1 MDQVASRLTARL
13 QGLTN
18 EQLNE
23 VERFVEGL
31 ESSQQDRVLSQ
42 DFGRLSEP
50 VFAKIWDNDEDDAYD
65 AL

>member
-13 QGLTN
+13 QGLTD

-23 VERFVEGL
+23 VERFVKAL
-31 ESSQQDRVLSQ
+31 ESSQQDRLLSH
-42 DFGRLSEP
+42 DFGRLSEAAL
-50 VFAKIWDNDEDDAYD
+50 AKIWDNDEDDAYD